1 MEQQNEQQKETT
13 GENTG
18 RRAQAEAPP
27 AVENQKQTRRRR
39 EVAENFTPPAD
50 SGVAAD
56 GSRKLAYTD
65 DLGKKVQALAS
76 NIINKRKERE
86 AINVEISK
94 DFKVAKAL
102 GRAPSQ
108 DDWLELA
115 LMARQAETVEQ
126 ALRLARATTGE
137 ESARWRAVAILIRSG
152 WRQRQGAA

>member
-65 DLGKKVQALAS
+65 DLEKKIKAIVNEIVGA
-76 NIINKRKERE
+76 RKERE
-86 AINVEISK
+86 AIN
-94 DFKVAKAL
+94 
-102 GRAPSQ
+102 
-108 DDWLELA
+108 
-115 LMARQAETVEQ
+115 ARITENA
-126 ALRLARATTGE
+126 
-137 ESARWRAVAILIRSG
+137 
-152 WRQRQGAA
+152 

>member
-1 MEQQNEQQKETT
+1 MEQQNEQQQEAT

-18 RRAQAEAPP
+18 RRRRAQAEAP
-27 AVENQKQTRRRR
+27 AGENQKQTRRRR

-76 NIINKRKERE
+76 NITNKRKERE

-102 GRAPSQ
+102 GISKRA
-108 DDWLELA
+108 LENGIKRIELNEAERNGMDLEQTIVYRA
-115 LMARQAETVEQ
+115 LGVQMKLDLTVH
-126 ALRLARATTGE
+126 
-137 ESARWRAVAILIRSG
+137 
-152 WRQRQGAA
+152 

>member
-18 RRAQAEAPP
+18 RRRRAQAEAPP

-102 GRAPSQ
+102 GISKRA
-108 DDWLELA
+108 LENGIKRIELNEAERNGMDLEQTIVNRA
-115 LMARQAETVEQ
+115 LGVQMKLDLTVH
-126 ALRLARATTGE
+126 
-137 ESARWRAVAILIRSG
+137 
-152 WRQRQGAA
+152 

>member
-65 DLGKKVQALAS
+65 DLGKKIKAIVNEIVGA
-76 NIINKRKERE
+76 RKERE
-86 AINVEISK
+86 AINARITEK
-94 DFKVAKAL
+94 KKVARAL
-102 GRAPSQ
+102 GISVRA
-108 DDWLELA
+108 LENGIKRMELNESERNGMDLEQTIVYRA
-115 LMARQAETVEQ
+115 LDVQMKLDLTVH
-126 ALRLARATTGE
+126 
-137 ESARWRAVAILIRSG
+137 
-152 WRQRQGAA
+152 

>member
-1 MEQQNEQQKETT
+1 MEQQNEQQQEAT

-18 RRAQAEAPP
+18 RRRRAQAEAP
-27 AVENQKQTRRRR
+27 AGENQKQTRRRR

-102 GRAPSQ
+102 GISKRA
-108 DDWLELA
+108 LENGIKRIELNEAERNGMDLEQTIVYRA
-115 LMARQAETVEQ
+115 LGVQMKLDLTVH
-126 ALRLARATTGE
+126 
-137 ESARWRAVAILIRSG
+137 
-152 WRQRQGAA
+152 